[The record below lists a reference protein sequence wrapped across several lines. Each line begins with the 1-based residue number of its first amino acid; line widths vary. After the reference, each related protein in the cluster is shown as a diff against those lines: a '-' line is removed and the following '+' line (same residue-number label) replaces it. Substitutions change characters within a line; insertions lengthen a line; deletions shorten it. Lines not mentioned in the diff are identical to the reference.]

1 MLEAE
6 EAETPPPLL
15 QRDDDSIRI
24 AMVGRP
30 NVGKSTLVNRILGEQ
45 RVVVFDEAGTTR
57 DSIYVPFER
66 EGQSYTLIDTAG
78 VRKRGRV
85 KQTIEKFSVVKTLNA
100 INDAHV
106 VILMMD
112 AREGVV
118 EQDLHLLGH
127 VVEAGRALIV
137 AVNKWDGLSQDE
149 RNEIKVQLER
159 RLTFL
164 DYADIHFI
172 SALHGSG
179 VGSLYAA
186 VQRAFEAATRELK
199 TNQLNMILEAAVR
212 EHQPPLVRGR
222 RIKLRYAH
230 VGGHNPPII
239 VIHGNQTDAVPEAYR
254 RYLTRRF
261 REALKL
267 KGTPIR
273 IEFRTTDNPYRGQ
286 KNKLSERQ
294 VNRRRRMISHVKKQK
309 KNLKKKRQR

>member
-1 MLEAE
+1 M
-6 EAETPPPLL
+6 
-15 QRDDDSIRI
+15 
-24 AMVGRP
+24 
-30 NVGKSTLVNRILGEQ
+30 
-45 RVVVFDEAGTTR
+45 
-57 DSIYVPFER
+57 
-66 EGQSYTLIDTAG
+66 IDTAG

-273 IEFRTTDNPYRGQ
+273 IEFRTTDNPYKGQ

>member
-1 MLEAE
+1 M
-6 EAETPPPLL
+6 
-15 QRDDDSIRI
+15 
-24 AMVGRP
+24 
-30 NVGKSTLVNRILGEQ
+30 
-45 RVVVFDEAGTTR
+45 
-57 DSIYVPFER
+57 PFER

-127 VVEAGRALIV
+127 VVQAGRALIV

-179 VGSLYAA
+179 VGSLYDA
-186 VQRAFEAATRELK
+186 VQRAYEAATRELK
-199 TNQLNMILEAAVR
+199 TNQLNMILEVAVR

-230 VGGHNPPII
+230 IGGHNPPIV

-254 RYLTRRF
+254 RYLIRRF

-273 IEFRTTDNPYRGQ
+273 IEFRTTDNPYKGQ